1 MANNFIFNINLFMA
15 SVKLLLNKSRAL
27 RDGSFPL
34 VFQLIHRREK
44 RLIYTPYKLY
54 PEEFDLQAQKVCL
67 SDGLKRSPREVRS
80 MNCYLMRQRRD
91 IDRHISELE
100 SHKPA
105 YSVGDIL
112 TRYRIAQGKSGLLH
126 YMDLQINRKQSLG
139 KFGTA
144 AAYQSTRH
152 SIALFT
158 GSYNIL
164 LKELDHIF
172 VREYADF
179 LWHRG
184 VGNNTVCFY
193 MRNLKAIYNQAA
205 IDGYSV
211 AEESPF
217 RYLHIGPC
225 KTTKRALDRKALRRI
240 YELNLEGKPHLE
252 LARDLFLFGFFTRG
266 MPFVD
271 ILLLKKNNLR
281 NGLIVYNRRKT
292 DQRLQISLTPQLRH
306 LIAKYEN
313 DTEFIFPILSG
324 GSPKEMYQ
332 QYRRALERVNRNL
345 KEVARLVEINTPL
358 SMYVSRHSWAS
369 QAKALGAPIAVISES
384 LGHTSEKTTQIYL
397 KEFDQSV
404 VDQVNALV
412 SAL

>member
-1 MANNFIFNINLFMA
+1 MA

-34 VFQLIHRREK
+34 VFQLIHQRRK
-44 RLIYTPYKLY
+44 KLIYTPYKLY
-54 PEEFDLQAQKVCL
+54 PEEFDLQTQKVRR
-67 SDGLKRSPREVRS
+67 SDGSKLSIREVRS

-91 IDRHISELE
+91 IDRYIRELE
-100 SHKPA
+100 SCKPA
-105 YSVGDIL
+105 YSVSDIL
-112 TRYRIAQGKSGLLH
+112 IRYRIAQSDSGLLH
-126 YMDLQINRKQSLG
+126 YMDLQIGRKQLLG

-158 GSYNIL
+158 GPHNISL
-164 LKELDHIF
+164 RELDHIF
-172 VREYADF
+172 IRDYADF
-179 LWHRG
+179 LWRRG
-184 VGNNTVCFY
+184 VGNNTICFY

-211 AEESPF
+211 AKESPF

-240 YELNLEGKPHLE
+240 YQLNLTGKPHLE

-271 ILLLKKNNLR
+271 ILSLKKKNLR

-292 DQRLQISLTPQLRH
+292 DQRLQISLTPQLRY

-313 DTEFIFPILSG
+313 DTEFIFPVLSG
-324 GSPKEMYQ
+324 GNPKEMYR

-345 KEVARLVEINTPL
+345 KEVARLAEIDTPL

-404 VDQVNALV
+404 VDRVNALV